1 MQASLIVD
9 PLDRP
14 VYGARE
20 IAEVLNLRD
29 KNGEPDARKAFHA
42 LERGYVD
49 AEKMGRQWRSTPRRL
64 LGLTRENQKVA

>member
-1 MQASLIVD
+1 MQTSVFLD
-9 PLDRP
+9 DLDRP
-14 VYGARE
+14 VRGAKA

-49 AEKMGRQWRSTPRRL
+49 GSKMGRQWWSTPRRL
-64 LGLTRENQKVA
+64 LGLPRENRVA